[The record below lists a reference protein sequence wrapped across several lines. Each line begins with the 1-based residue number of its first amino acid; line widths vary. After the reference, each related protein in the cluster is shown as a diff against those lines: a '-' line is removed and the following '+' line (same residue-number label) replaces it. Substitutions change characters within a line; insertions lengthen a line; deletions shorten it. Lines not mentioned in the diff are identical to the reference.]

1 MKGEGSFRALV
12 FSHQVSLAS
21 PHTSTPF
28 PTLQAPHRAARE
40 QGFLPDSSGV
50 YISRWHH
57 GSPSHRYGL
66 FALHFIAEVNGQKT
80 PDLETFLQVGVLLL
94 MYVALL
100 SPALQV
106 GERWLSWEKMFVET
120 QSLPGDYTCCPL
132 LAL

>member
-1 MKGEGSFRALV
+1 MESVEFCIGTQLQASSQASSFSMGRGSCGALGL
-12 FSHQVSLAS
+12 SHHVTLAS
-21 PHTSTPF
+21 PHVSTLF

-80 PDLETFLQVGVLLL
+80 PDLETFLQVKGGK
-94 MYVALL
+94 AC
-100 SPALQV
+100 S
-106 GERWLSWEKMFVET
+106 T
-120 QSLPGDYTCCPL
+120 NT
-132 LAL
+132 